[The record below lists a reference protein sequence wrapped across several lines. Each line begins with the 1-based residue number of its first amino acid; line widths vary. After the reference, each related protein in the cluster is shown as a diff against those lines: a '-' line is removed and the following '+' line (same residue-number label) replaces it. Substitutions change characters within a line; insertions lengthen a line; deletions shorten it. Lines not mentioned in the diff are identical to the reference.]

1 VLLAGAAAVI
11 VTTSGDGSAA
21 SADAPAAVSTAPT
34 ADSTPSDLPTNDTS
48 ADDVRSVDA
57 RPAGVVGYV
66 FDNDLSVATVDVA
79 PGWTS
84 EIEQSRGR
92 EIEVIFTAGP
102 ARIDVEVEIEDGVP
116 RERVRTRTVDDRGGE
131 IRDDGVRHLDDDDDR
146 SGDDDDR
153 SGRRGG
159 DDDDR
164 SGHGGD
170 DDHRGDSGRDHPE
183 DD

>member
-1 VLLAGAAAVI
+1 VI

-21 SADAPAAVSTAPT
+21 SADAPTAGSTTPT
-34 ADSTPSDLPTNDTS
+34 ADPTPSDLLADGTS

-57 RPAGVVGYV
+57 GPAGVVGYI
-66 FDNDLSVATVDVA
+66 FDGDLSVATVDVA

-92 EIEVIFTAGP
+92 EIEVVFTAGA
-102 ARIDVEVEIEDGVP
+102 ARIDVEVEIEDGAP

-131 IRDDGVRHLDDDDDR
+131 IRDDRVRHLDDDDDR
-146 SGDDDDR
+146 SGHDDDDD